1 MGVSE
6 DLDKAIELL
15 NSQQPPE
22 SYILVCSPEMAA
34 MIEQFEMSNREAVDI
49 LKRHLQAVQFP
60 RGNGK
65 YTQTLKLVRAISKGI
80 EALEKGE

>member
-34 MIEQFEMSNREAVDI
+34 MIEQFGGLPEHVT
-49 LKRHLQAVQFP
+49 LQKSPYCDLDKA
-60 RGNGK
+60 
-65 YTQTLKLVRAISKGI
+65 YLVKD
-80 EALEKGE
+80 EKDVPIGWGCVECE